1 MSLRLM
7 YAAHKGYVLL
17 SYALL
22 KPVCPPASTVRLCYV
37 LLMAH
42 GLLPGMACSW
52 LPALLLAKCLATG
65 MDGTGPYCEIKAWKK
80 GLTAGGRMT
89 YSRPAGGQHGGVHL
103 VAACLLAGMLAA
115 LLIAVGQAGG
125 GLIAACEGE
134 R

>member
-1 MSLRLM
+1 MSLRIM

-22 KPVCPPASTVRLCYV
+22 KPVCPPASTVRLCDV

-80 GLTAGGRMT
+80 GLTAGSLIA
-89 YSRPAGGQHGGVHL
+89 YSRPAGVLPAGRN
-103 VAACLLAGMLAA
+103 ACW
-115 LLIAVGQAGG
+115 
-125 GLIAACEGE
+125 
-134 R
+134 

>member
-7 YAAHKGYVLL
+7 YAAHTGYVLL

-52 LPALLLAKCLATG
+52 LPALMRAKFLATG

-80 GLTAGGRMT
+80 GLTAGGRLT
-89 YSRPAGGQHGGVHL
+89 YSRHAGGLPAGRN
-103 VAACLLAGMLAA
+103 ACW
-115 LLIAVGQAGG
+115 
-125 GLIAACEGE
+125 
-134 R
+134 